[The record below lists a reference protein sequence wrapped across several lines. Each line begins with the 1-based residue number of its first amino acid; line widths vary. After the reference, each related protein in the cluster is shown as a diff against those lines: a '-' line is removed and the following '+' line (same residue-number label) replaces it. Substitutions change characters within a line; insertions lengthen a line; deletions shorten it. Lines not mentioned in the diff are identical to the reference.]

1 MRILKLLIILLA
13 CAVSGQA
20 LAGQPWPTTTSS
32 SDPLLLAWN
41 NGNHGGRHFNKHRQ
55 DGYRHKHFRRHDHFY
70 GHRPHFIVTPRYY
83 GGIIVGPQPY
93 YYRPYSYRSPRV
105 VIQFYDPRLG
115 IFMGSEIR
123 DY

>member
-41 NGNHGGRHFNKHRQ
+41 NGNHGGRHFNKHRH

-115 IFMGSEIR
+115 IFVGSEIR

>member
-1 MRILKLLIILLA
+1 MRILKLLVILLA
-13 CAVSGQA
+13 CAASGQA
-20 LAGQPWPTTTSS
+20 LAGQPWPSTTSS

-41 NGNHGGRHFNKHRQ
+41 NGNHGGRHFNKHRH
-55 DGYRHKHFRRHDHFY
+55 DGYRHKHYRRHDHFY

-93 YYRPYSYRSPRV
+93 YYRPYYRSPRV

-115 IFMGSEIR
+115 IFVGSEIR